1 MSNLKGGDGMKNGVI
16 VYVVGKE
23 SRDKDFDEAEAVK
36 HLEISADR
44 VEVVFSG
51 ENHFDVMDAWWALTA
66 KGMKN
71 VVCMIGESVNHSKIR
86 LTGRELRLCG

>member
-1 MSNLKGGDGMKNGVI
+1 MKTGVI
-16 VYVVGKE
+16 IYIVGME
-23 SRDKDFDEAEAVK
+23 GPYDDFDMKEAVGR
-36 HLEISADR
+36 LNINADK

-71 VVCMIGESVNHSKIR
+71 IVCMIGEIVNHSKIR